1 MKHLKAID
9 HIGYAVNDIETT
21 AKYYIAAGWQLSDV
35 YEERVQNTRI
45 AFLCKEGFPTIELV
59 SPLEGKSPI
68 DNILKQVGCS
78 TYHICYVVADIER
91 AVEDLYEENFKP
103 LFFPVES
110 VAMEN
115 RKICYLYNMQVGLI
129 ELVEDSVNRSR

>member
-1 MKHLKAID
+1 MKHLLKLD
-9 HIGYAVNDIETT
+9 HIGYAVSDIEKT
-21 AKYYIAAGWQLSDV
+21 ASHYVDAGWELSEV
-35 YEERVQNTRI
+35 YEERVQNARI
-45 AFLCKEGFPTIELV
+45 AFLRREGFPTIELV
-59 SPLEGKSPI
+59 SPLEGKSPV

-78 TYHICYVVADIER
+78 TYHVCYVVEDIDQ
-91 AVEDLYEENFKP
+91 AVEDLYEEDFKP

-129 ELVEDSVNRSR
+129 ELVQRG

>member
-9 HIGYAVNDIETT
+9 HIGYAVHDIEET
-21 AKYYIAAGWQLSDV
+21 ARYYVGAGWNLSEV
-35 YEERVQNTRI
+35 FEEKVQNTRI
-45 AFLCKEGFPTIELV
+45 AFLRKEGFTTIELV
-59 SPLEGKSPI
+59 SPLEGKSPV

-78 TYHICYVVADIER
+78 TYHVCYVVEDIEQ
-91 AVEDLYEENFKP
+91 AVEDLYEEDFKP

-115 RKICYLYNMQVGLI
+115 RRICYLYNMQVGLI
-129 ELVEDSVNRSR
+129 ELVEE